1 MISNLSNLYINQKG
15 RPLLIEYT
23 HGGVAKSV
31 ILEEGAIFDS
41 NFYKADVGSMRV
53 DGKSFNID
61 KNLIKP
67 LDILKTA
74 AYLDFETQ
82 GKVGGSVITE
92 AAVYKP
98 GESALDVY
106 FIKPYVTSVVES
118 RDEELANMSSR
129 VQRQIKLH
137 KAVQEYAPGMF
148 VKTLIDAKRRSDHT
162 GADDTLISK
171 IRKLASTDKDAQEV
185 MRILNLETKHL
196 KKFEGK
202 AERYFEMESKLLRMD
217 QKYQALTGV
226 GNQLREAILTTM
238 GIEDPFQA
246 RNYVASIEEAKR
258 VGLKRTFFQGSEL
271 SELIFKQTEYLRD
284 FSALNIEEQPERIRE
299 FLRIAGG
306 KGVDDLAIT
315 ARQIDV
321 SDFVF
326 RELPKVAENYNIQAA
341 NALFE
346 SARTGEV
353 VRAFLDR
360 HIDPSITD
368 IAERNKAIQMMFTE
382 AVKGKHKDRYGTDFY
397 NPFIGKVK
405 GVSPTGNPF
414 YPTGQ
419 EYNIARA
426 SGFKTNQFQDLLL
439 PYLMNT
445 GKGDVRDIQDVMRI
459 TQSYGKQLGLIDIAK
474 PQALSVEIQ
483 ARLFGAAQALEA
495 GGGVADVISELLE
508 KETHLS
514 YGDVFISS
522 PKITEQGL
530 EMSIAA
536 REFQMA
542 TELGDEYYKMAQ
554 KGRGGLFKL
563 AAYNRMLDYFRTS
576 LGADLPGL
584 EDVLFRQRVHRDISS
599 VLESEVGQL
608 RVVEGQRYRIQD
620 QLFTDKQGR
629 VIKKPVTTNL
639 AQFNFYKGI
648 EGVLDASKK
657 YVSQYSSV
665 DYDTVIR
672 DIFSSFKDTKE
683 APLFD
688 FSKETGLPQ
697 IPKTLDENLDVKR
710 LEQII
715 AINRGRTE
723 SNYAQIKVFEDRLRS
738 REGLEKVIRDI
749 KDSIPLIKDKRI
761 KVSDALGYGVKTE
774 ESLIKMHPIR
784 SIAKKLV
791 APYVGV
797 ASALGGL
804 SLLKDTHYKER
815 SDYLIPNYNQWFRN
829 QSEMFGSES
838 AFIEAMQE
846 KHGYFGGMQEGGI
859 AADLRKAFTDFGSPY
874 TGPEYSNSVLDNMDI
889 LNERQK
895 LLRSRYAQRHL
906 SYEGDVYNLLRS
918 FVSNTFTPPE
928 LTLEHRVKPLLSSNV
943 PATDYTNLKG
953 KNLVKVN
960 LTNGYKINVDDADT
974 ITVKRTG
981 VNSGPM
987 AKFFGFG
994 SGEPASI
1001 RLAGIDSPEI
1011 EHAGRGA
1018 QPYAHAAKRIA
1029 MDMINRA
1036 KNVEVVFDPSD
1047 ATYGRRVGMV
1057 YADGVNVNLELIKRG
1072 AAAYLPYRHK
1082 GKQQMYNGKAFQ
1094 DAQENA
1100 IKSRR
1105 GMWRSDYF
1113 KAYAEISKSTGETIT
1128 FNTLADP
1135 GKLAKNTSLMS
1146 IGSAMK
1152 NAEAFGL
1159 NNTAAQMEIAEVAET
1174 VGRRKGK
1181 LGNRLFKPDYN
1192 YNEWREDFLFMPS
1205 KNSILTPLDQI
1216 KQDLKGSISTHGS
1229 SKADK
1234 FSNRRYRNLDVDLS
1248 NQLTTPSSNSFN
1260 KHVFN
1265 TQRRFIKEK
1274 RLLNMAMAQQYQN
1287 KRMFVNHQQHH
1298 RM

>member
-1 MISNLSNLYINQKG
+1 MIDKLANLYINQKG
-15 RPLLIEYT
+15 RPLVIEYT
-23 HGGVAKSV
+23 REGVKKTI
-31 ILEEGAIFDS
+31 ILEEGAIFDAS
-41 NFYKADVGSMRV
+41 FYKADPGSMMV
-53 DGKSFNID
+53 EGKSFNID

-92 AAVYKP
+92 ASIYKP
-98 GESALDVY
+98 GENALDVY
-106 FIKPYVTSVVES
+106 FLKPYVTSVVES
-118 RDEELANMSSR
+118 RDEELANISSR

-137 KAVQEYAPGMF
+137 SAVNEFAPGMF

-162 GADDTLISK
+162 GADDDLITK
-171 IRKLASTDKDAQEV
+171 IRNLARNDKNAQHVVDILDLKTDY
-185 MRILNLETKHL
+185 L
-196 KKFEGK
+196 KPFAGK
-202 AERYFEMESKLLRMD
+202 AERYFEMERKLLRMD
-217 QKYQALTGV
+217 KKHQALTGA
-226 GNQLREAILTTM
+226 NTQLREAILTTM

-246 RNYVASIEEAKR
+246 RNYVASIEEAER
-258 VGLKRTFFQGSEL
+258 VGLKRTFFGGSEL

-284 FSALNIEEQPERIRE
+284 SSALNIAEQPERIRE
-299 FLRIAGG
+299 FLRAAGG
-306 KGVDDLAIT
+306 KDVDSLAIT
-315 ARQIDV
+315 ARQMNV
-321 SDFVF
+321 EDFVF
-326 RELPKVAENYNIQAA
+326 RELPKIAENYNIQAA

-353 VRAFLDR
+353 MRAFLDR
-360 HIDPSITD
+360 HIDPRITD
-368 IAERNKAIQMMFTE
+368 IAERNKAIQMMFME
-382 AVKGKHKDRYGTDFY
+382 SVRGKHKDRYGTDFY

-414 YPTGQ
+414 YVTGQ
-419 EYNIARA
+419 EYNLERA
-426 SGFKTNQFQDLLL
+426 KGFKSQQFQDLLL
-439 PYLMNT
+439 PYLLNT
-445 GKGDVRDIQDVMRI
+445 GKGDVRDIQDIMRI

-474 PQALSVEIQ
+474 PQAMSVEVQ

-542 TELGDEYYKMAQ
+542 TDLGEQYFQMAQ

-576 LGADLPGL
+576 LSAELPGL
-584 EDVLFRQRVHRDISS
+584 EEVLFRQRVHRDISS

-608 RVVEGQRYRIQD
+608 RVVEGQKYKIQD
-620 QLFTDKQGR
+620 QLFTDKSGKI
-629 VIKKPVTTNL
+629 IKKPVTANI
-639 AQFNFYKGI
+639 AQFNFYKEI
-648 EGVLDASKK
+648 QGVLDASKK

-665 DYDTVIR
+665 DYDTVIK
-672 DIFSSFKDTKE
+672 DIFEDFKDTNN

-688 FSKETGLPQ
+688 FSKETGSPLV
-697 IPKTLDENLDVKR
+697 PKTEKGAIDTRR
-710 LEQII
+710 LERII
-715 AINRGRTE
+715 SINRGKTE
-723 SNYAQIKVFEDRLRS
+723 SNYAQIKVFEDRLKS
-738 REGLEKVIRDI
+738 TLGLEKVIQDI
-749 KDSIPLIKDKRI
+749 KDSIPIMKDKRI
-761 KVSDALGYGVKTE
+761 KVSDALGYGVKSE
-774 ESLIKMHPIR
+774 ESLIKLHPIR
-784 SIAKKLV
+784 SYAKKLA

-797 ASALGGL
+797 AAALGGL
-804 SLLKDTHYKER
+804 SLFQDTHYKER
-815 SDYLIPNYNQWFRN
+815 SDYLIPDYNQWFRN
-829 QSEMFGSES
+829 QSEMFGSDSE
-838 AFIEAMQE
+838 FIKAMQE
-846 KHGYFGGMQEGGI
+846 KHGYFGGMQESGI

-874 TGPEYSNSVLDNMDI
+874 TGPEYSSSVLDNMEL

-895 LLRSRYAQRHL
+895 FLRSRYAERHL

-928 LTLEHRVKPLLSSNV
+928 LTLEHRVRPLLSSNI
-943 PATDYTNLKG
+943 PATDYTNLRG

-960 LTNGYKINVDDADT
+960 LTQGYKINVEDADT

-981 VNSGPM
+981 TNSGPM
-987 AKFFGFG
+987 ASFFGFG
-994 SGEPASI
+994 SGEPASL

-1047 ATYGRRVGMV
+1047 STYGRRVAMV
-1057 YADGVNVNLELIKRG
+1057 YADGVNVNLELVKRG
-1072 AAAYLPYRHK
+1072 AAAYLPYKHK
-1082 GKQQMYNGKAFQ
+1082 GKQQMYNGKAFE
-1094 DAQENA
+1094 DAQANA
-1100 IKSRR
+1100 VKSRR

-1113 KAYAEISKSTGETIT
+1113 KAYADISRSTGETIT
-1128 FNTLADP
+1128 FNTLVNP
-1135 GKLAKNTSLMS
+1135 SKLAKNTSLMS
-1146 IGSAMK
+1146 IGSAMQ
-1152 NAEAFGL
+1152 NAQAFGL
-1159 NNTAAQMEIAEVAET
+1159 NNTATQMEIAQIAET
-1174 VGRRKGK
+1174 VGRRKKK

-1192 YNEWREDFLFMPS
+1192 YNEWREDFLFMPT

-1216 KQDLKGSISTHGS
+1216 KHDLKGSISTHGS
-1229 SKADK
+1229 SKSDK

-1248 NQLTTPSSNSFN
+1248 NQLTTPSKNNFN

-1265 TQRRFIKEK
+1265 AKRKFLKER
-1274 RLLNMAMAQQYQN
+1274 RLLDMAMQQQYQN